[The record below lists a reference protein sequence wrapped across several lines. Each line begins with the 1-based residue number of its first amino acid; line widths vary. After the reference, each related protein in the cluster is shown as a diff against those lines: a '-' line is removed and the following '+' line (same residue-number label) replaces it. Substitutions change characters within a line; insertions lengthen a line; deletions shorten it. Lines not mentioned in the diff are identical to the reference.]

1 MKRKIFKTVL
11 LVVLSLVVL
20 VACAAAYIV
29 TFLPNTGKPGE
40 LTIERTPERI
50 ERGKYLANNVA
61 ACMDCHSTRNYSL
74 YAAPV
79 KEGAFGGG
87 GDRFDQS
94 MGFPGVFYSKNLT
107 PYALSNW
114 TDGELFR
121 AITTGVSKDGH
132 PLFPMMPYMNYG
144 KIDKEDVYSIIAYIR
159 TLQPVKTDVPKAEP
173 SFPFNIIMHTMPT
186 KAAFTQRPSP
196 SDTVNYGKYLVQV
209 ASCGECHNNKDKG
222 DFAGGSE
229 FQQPTGILRV
239 ANITPDN
246 ETGIGTWTKET
257 FVQRFKMYA
266 DSSYK
271 PRKMGA
277 DEVNTLMPWMM
288 YKGMQQS
295 DLEAIYT
302 YLRTVKPVNNKVV
315 KFEKKSEIVAK
326 ND

>member
-11 LVVLSLVVL
+11 IVVLAFIVL
-20 VACAAAYIV
+20 VACAATYIV

-61 ACMDCHSTRNYSL
+61 ACMDCHSARDYTL

-79 KEGAFGGG
+79 KDGAFGGG

-94 MGFPGVFYSKNLT
+94 MGFPGVFYSRNLT

-121 AITTGVSKDGH
+121 AITTGVSKDGS
-132 PLFPMMPYMNYG
+132 PLFPMMPYQNYG

-159 TLQPVKTDVPKAEP
+159 TLQPIKTDVPKPEP
-173 SFPFNIIMHTMPT
+173 AFPFNIIMHTMPA
-186 KAAFTQRPSP
+186 KASFTQRPSP
-196 SDTVNYGKYLVQV
+196 SDTLNYGKYLVQV
-209 ASCGECHNNKDKG
+209 ASCGECHNNGDKG
-222 DFAGGSE
+222 EFAGGNE
-229 FQQPTGILRV
+229 FQEPSGILRV

-266 DSSYK
+266 DSSYQ
-271 PRKMGA
+271 PRKMGT

-295 DLEAIYT
+295 DLEAIYA
-302 YLRTVKPVNNKVV
+302 YLRTVKPVHNSIV
-315 KFEKKSEIVAK
+315 KFEKKSNTVAK
-326 ND
+326 N

>member
-1 MKRKIFKTVL
+1 MIRKILKTVL
-11 LVVLSLVVL
+11 IVVLSLVVL

-29 TFLPNTGKPGE
+29 TFLPNTGKPEE

-61 ACMDCHSTRNYSL
+61 ACMDCHSARDYSL

-79 KEGAFGGG
+79 KEGAFGAG

-94 MGFPGVFYSKNLT
+94 MGFPGVFYSRNLT
-107 PYALSNW
+107 PYALGNW

-121 AITTGVSKDGH
+121 AITTGVSKDGS
-132 PLFPMMPYMNYG
+132 PLFPMMPYQNYG

-159 TLQPVKTDVPKAEP
+159 TLQPVKTDVPEP
-173 SFPFNIIMHTMPT
+173 EPAFPFNIIEHTMPA
-186 KAAFTQRPSP
+186 KAAFTQKPSP
-196 SDTVNYGKYLVQV
+196 GDTINYGKYLVQV
-209 ASCGECHNNKDKG
+209 ASCGDCHHNEKKG
-222 DFAGGSE
+222 EFAGGNE

-246 ETGIGTWTKET
+246 ETGIGTWTKEM

-271 PRKMGA
+271 PRQMGA
-277 DEVNTLMPWMM
+277 DEVNTMMPWMM

-295 DLEAIYT
+295 DLEAIYA
-302 YLRTVKPVNNKVV
+302 YLRTVKPVHNSIV
-315 KFEKKSEIVAK
+315 KFEKKSEAIAR
-326 ND
+326 N